1 MRTATKSRAK
11 GTPPPTPLP
20 TSTTTRTAMAPRL
33 YALLLLCA
41 SSATADLVLS
51 RSIEALTIGSVN
63 TTLEGTACAS
73 KDKYGSN
80 DCHLKWGSTYKAD
93 VTAALTKDL
102 GEGVTMTADL
112 TIDGLIP
119 FQFSCKVCGANCT
132 ITVPIIKE
140 KVSIPA
146 PPCPIKAR
154 TLKQSMSFSLPTAP
168 PIKMQ
173 AGFDGTVLLAD
184 ASGAQLLK
192 MSVKAETAPGQA
204 AMQMLASEAT

>member
-1 MRTATKSRAK
+1 MDLTTAILNGDLRAPLSALCIRMHPPRHSHFSTWPTHVDPIQSRHSLA
-11 GTPPPTPLP
+11 G
-20 TSTTTRTAMAPRL
+20 R
-33 YALLLLCA
+33 
-41 SSATADLVLS
+41 
-51 RSIEALTIGSVN
+51 
-63 TTLEGTACAS
+63 
-73 KDKYGSN
+73 
-80 DCHLKWGSTYKAD
+80 YKAD